1 MMKSTV
7 LALAVVLLP
16 GAALSSPA
24 GDEQETAVSI
34 TQGAAIAS
42 RPASKSLLL
51 GIVDS
56 VDQGNDTIEIRLSPD
71 KTEQFR
77 VLDGLVFNSVRYG
90 DQVEITVQNI
100 ARAQTIVGLRKE

>member
-7 LALAVVLLP
+7 LALVVVMLP
-16 GAALSSPA
+16 GAAPA
-24 GDEQETAVSI
+24 NDEQETAVAI
-34 TQGAAIAS
+34 TQGAAVAS
-42 RPASKSLLL
+42 GPATESLH

-71 KTEQFR
+71 KTERFR
-77 VLDGLVFNSVRYG
+77 VQDGLVFNAIRYG

-100 ARAQTIVGLRKE
+100 TGAMTIVGLRKE